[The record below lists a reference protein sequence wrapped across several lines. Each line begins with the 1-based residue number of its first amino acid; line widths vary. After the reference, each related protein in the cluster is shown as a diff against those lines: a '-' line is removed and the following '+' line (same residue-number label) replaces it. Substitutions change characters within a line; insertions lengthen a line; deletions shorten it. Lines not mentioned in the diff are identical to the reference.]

1 MLTYSLNYNKV
12 SLSEG
17 GEIMKKRLREH
28 RHDILPDVSLVVS
41 AISLLLAIVALVV
54 RLKTG

>member
-1 MLTYSLNYNKV
+1 
-12 SLSEG
+12 
-17 GEIMKKRLREH
+17 MKKRLREH
-28 RHDILPDVSLVVS
+28 WNDILPDVSLVVS